1 MIREADAHAP
11 KTAVANIWSNRGVA
25 GIDGTIATAIG
36 FTAARKNEHPRATTR
51 ALIGDLTFLHDASSL
66 ALDSTR
72 DQLNL
77 QLWVV
82 NDNGGTIFE
91 SLEVAKLVD
100 QETFERVLTTP
111 QNVDLQKLAQAYGWQ
126 FVRATTVAELQ
137 QAAKLQGCIVI
148 EILPSK

>member
-1 MIREADAHAP
+1 M
-11 KTAVANIWSNRGVA
+11 
-25 GIDGTIATAIG
+25 
-36 FTAARKNEHPRATTR
+36 
-51 ALIGDLTFLHDASSL
+51 HDASSL
-66 ALDSTR
+66 ALDPTR
-72 DQLNL
+72 DQLDL